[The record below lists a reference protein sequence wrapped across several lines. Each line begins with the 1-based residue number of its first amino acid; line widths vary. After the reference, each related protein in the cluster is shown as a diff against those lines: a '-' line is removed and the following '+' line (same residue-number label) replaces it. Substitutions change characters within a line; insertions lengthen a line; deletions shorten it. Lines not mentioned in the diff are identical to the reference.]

1 MEQPAQD
8 QDSSI
13 ALFNKY
19 IDPEKKIIDYV
30 DLYKLRAIFQEQYPD
45 QLSILNLQKRLVA
58 CCTLQEL
65 RQMEGADY
73 SENRETLQT
82 KLVSLFP
89 GKKESDVE
97 VRSALMY
104 LLPEKSE
111 LKNEADYSN
120 YLSQLAPDI
129 KNVTDKLTALNNLL
143 KNEQLSVSDLKEALN
158 LRPDFK
164 KEERLTLLAQ
174 HQAIKNE
181 LEISIPLHQ
190 LAHKL
195 LNKRLKDAQRQ
206 LTSWIKSLENDIQDM
221 ENDQQ
226 SQKSAELK
234 EFKTRLHNAKHI
246 LAQSKGEAS
255 FLQNWITGY

>member
-1 MEQPAQD
+1 MKKSVLLALTICTLPCAKLFTMEQPAQD

-13 ALFNKY
+13 TLFTKY
-19 IDPEKKIIDYV
+19 IDPEKKFIDYA
-30 DLYKLRAIFQEQYPD
+30 DLHKLRAIFQEQYPD

-73 SENRETLQT
+73 SENRQTLQT

-104 LLPEKSE
+104 LLPEKGTLRTE
-111 LKNEADYSN
+111 MDYSN
-120 YLSQLAPDI
+120 YLSQLMQDI
-129 KNVTDKLTALNNLL
+129 KSVTIKQQQL
-143 KNEQLSVSDLKEALN
+143 KS
-158 LRPDFK
+158 
-164 KEERLTLLAQ
+164 LAQ
-174 HQAIKNE
+174 KQPDHTEAK
-181 LEISIPLHQ
+181 ISTQIHQ

-195 LNKRLKDAQRQ
+195 LNKRLEDTQRE
-206 LTSWIKSLENDIQDM
+206 LTSWIKSLENDIQEM

-234 EFKTRLHNAKHI
+234 EFKSRLHNAKHI